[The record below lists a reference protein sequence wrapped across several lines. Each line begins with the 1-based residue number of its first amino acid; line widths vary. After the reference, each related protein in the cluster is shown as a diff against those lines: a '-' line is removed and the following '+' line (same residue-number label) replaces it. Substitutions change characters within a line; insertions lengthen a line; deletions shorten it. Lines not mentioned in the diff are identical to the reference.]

1 MTLSISCFI
10 AYAAIRFTAWG
21 IFAVASDYFKTI
33 EFMYGFDV
41 LNKFLL

>member
-10 AYAAIRFTAWG
+10 AFAAIRFTAWG

-33 EFMYGFDV
+33 VGFTRGRLRSDV
-41 LNKFLL
+41 L